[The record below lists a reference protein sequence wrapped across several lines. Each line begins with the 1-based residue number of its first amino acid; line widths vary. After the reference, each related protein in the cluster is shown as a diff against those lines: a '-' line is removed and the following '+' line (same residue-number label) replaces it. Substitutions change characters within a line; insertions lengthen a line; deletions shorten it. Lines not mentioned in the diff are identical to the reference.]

1 MKKIVIMFCVTCI
14 LAFSSC
20 QKEEINEVPDQPF
33 PAKISLDNTAWEGK
47 MVNSNFADTY
57 WEETLVFMSDTIA
70 LLFRKAIYEGELTG
84 ARTIETN
91 YSFDGVKDGVIF
103 KEDGF
108 GGTDFT
114 YDTINGEITLTI
126 LDYYPHI
133 FHKLH

>member
-1 MKKIVIMFCVTCI
+1 MKRIVILFCI
-14 LAFSSC
+14 AYLLAFSSC
-20 QKEEINEVPDQPF
+20 QKENINEVPDQPF
-33 PAKISLDNTAWEGK
+33 PAKISLVNTAWEGR
-47 MVNSNFADTY
+47 MVNTNIADTY
-57 WEETLVFMSDTIA
+57 WDEILVFMSDTTA

-84 ARTIETN
+84 ARTMETN
-91 YSFDGVKDGVIF
+91 YSFDGVKEGIIF